1 MSKNDDVN
9 ERLTNAMHGTPQTL
23 PDQRRHYLGSL
34 RERVVLAI
42 KIKELQD
49 ERTLRLFKQ
58 HLQDYD
64 GKTALVNGK
73 VTRQLIS
80 PYMQTLAQANFPFT
94 LVNKPETPYDA
105 EAIALLIVADKAV
118 DQKEI
123 DILKQFAQPAT
134 KPYTP
139 PKKEK
144 GKKGLLHDLFD

>member
-9 ERLTNAMHGTPQTL
+9 ERLTNAMHGTPETL

-49 ERTLRLFKQ
+49 ERTLPLFKK
-58 HLQDYD
+58 HLQDYKN
-64 GKTALVNGK
+64 KTALVNGK

-105 EAIALLIVADKAV
+105 EAMALLIVADKAV

-123 DILKQFAQPAT
+123 DILTRFEKPAA

-144 GKKGLLHDLFD
+144 GKKGFFHDLFD